1 MEEVITQVEDI
12 DLDEKF
18 LVTLESVSEF
28 NIFDSKEIVVPDD
41 LFENEDLEDST
52 QLFDLEPAT
61 NLPELLLMK
70 QR

>member
-12 DLDEKF
+12 DLDEKI
-18 LVTLESVSEF
+18 LVTLKSVSEF
-28 NIFDSKEIVVPDD
+28 NIFDSEGIVVPDD

-52 QLFDLEPAT
+52 QLFNLEPAT